1 MLESRGTRVKGRDE
15 MDEQAIADEYSRLV
29 EEQFWASVQQEL
41 AEDDN
46 DRYMGSDSDFS
57 DHALGIDY

>member
-1 MLESRGTRVKGRDE
+1 
-15 MDEQAIADEYSRLV
+15 MDESTEALVAMENEYHRLL

-41 AEDDN
+41 AEDDD

>member
-1 MLESRGTRVKGRDE
+1 
-15 MDEQAIADEYSRLV
+15 MDEQAIADEYSRLI

-41 AEDDN
+41 AEEND
-46 DRYMGSDSDFS
+46 DRYMGSDSNFS